1 MPKGR
6 DTYKGMIG
14 YHIHYIIPFC
24 SILQIYFLPQKEV
37 NYHLSLS
44 LFLSS
49 IYCKKREKQAQTI

>member
-1 MPKGR
+1 
-6 DTYKGMIG
+6 MIG